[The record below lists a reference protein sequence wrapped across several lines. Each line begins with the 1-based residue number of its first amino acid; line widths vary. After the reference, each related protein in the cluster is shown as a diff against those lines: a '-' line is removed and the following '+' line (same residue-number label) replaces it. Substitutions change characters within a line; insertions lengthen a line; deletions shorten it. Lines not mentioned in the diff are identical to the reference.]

1 MFLSKGKTKSLR
13 RRTKAKISTPV
24 AQVKALES
32 PKKII
37 KALYDYQAKT
47 PHEITFKKGDFFH
60 VTGRENDT
68 DWFEAC
74 NPASNLKGIVPVPF
88 FQVID
93 KTDRNL
99 AVDRPS
105 SSSTASST
113 LTSELDSGFSDISIH
128 GHNKKKHQIYGV
140 VMYDFKAERPDE
152 LEAQAGEA
160 IVVIAQSNHEW
171 FVAKPIGRLG
181 GPGLIPVSFVQ
192 VRDALTGELI
202 DQNEPNSTLL
212 PSVDDWKKM
221 TQSYAASSIPL
232 GVFENRS
239 TVSGSGHVPAG
250 TVTASRASE
259 SSSELDQFDIVT
271 YASIDSYILEGD
283 QYWFVVY
290 ARVNQSC
297 HRILYRLYEDF
308 YDFQINLLQ
317 KYPVEAGTADRERI
331 LPFMPGPLDFVNDE
345 ITAERQVDLDQYC
358 RDLLNLPRYV
368 SESEIVQKQLFGL
381 HDGDIELDYD
391 PRVENS
397 ENNLTPQTTNNSM
410 SRTPSFQPTSSLYH
424 QLITESNA
432 TTSSTV
438 AQQQI
443 KIKIIYKN
451 DIYAMKVPADCSLD
465 YLESKV
471 HDRIGSN
478 IALEYKNEAS
488 DENKPLKSKLDME
501 EAFVQAIQRGKLT
514 VTAISKIADNEQ

>member
-1 MFLSKGKTKSLR
+1 MFLSIGKKKSLR

-24 AQVKALES
+24 AQVNALES

-37 KALYDYQAKT
+37 KALYDYQAKG
-47 PHEITFKKGDFFH
+47 PQEISFKKGDFFH

-74 NPASNLKGIVPVPF
+74 NPASNLKGIVPVPL

-93 KTDRNL
+93 KTDRSL

-105 SSSTASST
+105 SSSTASSS
-113 LTSELDSGFSDISIH
+113 LTSELDSGFSDMSIQ
-128 GHNKKKHQIYGV
+128 GHSKKKHQIYGV

-232 GVFENRS
+232 GVFENKS
-239 TVSGSGHVPAG
+239 TVLGSGHVPAG
-250 TVTASRASE
+250 TATASRASG
-259 SSSELDQFDIVT
+259 SSSEPEQFDIVT
-271 YASIDSYILEGD
+271 YTSIDSYILEGD

-290 ARVNQSC
+290 ARVNSSC

-317 KYPVEAGTADRERI
+317 KYPVEAGKADRDRI
-331 LPFMPGPLDFVNDE
+331 LPFMPGPLTVVDDA

-358 RDLLNLPRYV
+358 KDLLKLPRYL
-368 SESEIVQKQLFGL
+368 SESELVQKQLFGL

-397 ENNLTPQTTNNSM
+397 DNNLTPQTTDNSM
-410 SRTPSFQPTSSLYH
+410 YRTPSIQPTLSLSH
-424 QLITESNA
+424 QLTTESNA
-432 TTSSTV
+432 TASSTV

-443 KIKIIYKN
+443 KIKIIHDN
-451 DIYAMKVPADCSLD
+451 DIYAMKVPADCSLE

-471 HDRIGSN
+471 YDRIGSS

-488 DENKPLKSKLDME
+488 DKNKPLKSKLDME

-514 VTAISKIADNEQ
+514 VTAIPIVADDEQ

>member
-1 MFLSKGKTKSLR
+1 MFLSTKERASKSLR
-13 RRTKAKISTPV
+13 RLTKAKISTPV
-24 AQVKALES
+24 AQVNTLEL

-37 KALYDYQAKT
+37 KALYDYQAKA
-47 PHEITFKKGDFFH
+47 PHEISFKKGDFFH
-60 VTGRENDT
+60 VTGRENDA

-74 NPASNLKGIVPVPF
+74 NPASNLKGIVPVPY

-93 KTDRNL
+93 KTERSLPVN
-99 AVDRPS
+99 RPT

-113 LTSELDSGFSDISIH
+113 LTSELDSGFSDMSIN

-140 VMYDFKAERPDE
+140 VMFDFKAERPDE

-202 DQNEPNSTLL
+202 DPSEQNSTHL
-212 PSVDDWKKM
+212 PGVDDWKKM
-221 TQSYAASSIPL
+221 TQSYEASSIPL

-239 TVSGSGHVPAG
+239 TVSGSKHVSAG

-259 SSSELDQFDIVT
+259 SSSESLQYDI
-271 YASIDSYILEGD
+271 GD

-290 ARVNQSC
+290 ARVNQNC

-317 KYPVEAGTADRERI
+317 SYPIEAGKADRDRI
-331 LPFMPGPLDFVNDE
+331 LPFMPGPLTYVDE
-345 ITAERQVDLDQYC
+345 AITAERQVDLNQYC
-358 RDLLNLPRYV
+358 KDLLNLPRYL
-368 SESEIVQKQLFGL
+368 SESEIVQNNFLEFTKETL
-381 HDGDIELDYD
+381 
-391 PRVENS
+391 
-397 ENNLTPQTTNNSM
+397 NLTM
-410 SRTPSFQPTSSLYH
+410 ILGISRTPSIQPTSTLSHPLVAT
-424 QLITESNA
+424 QSNA
-432 TTSSTV
+432 TTASNV

-443 KIKIIYKN
+443 KIKIVHKE
-451 DIYAMKVPADCSLD
+451 DMFAMKVPADCSLE
-465 YLESKV
+465 YLKSKV
-471 HDRIGSN
+471 YERIGAN
-478 IALEYKNEAS
+478 VTLEYRSEAS
-488 DENKPLKSKLDME
+488 DKNEPLESELDME

-514 VTAISKIADNEQ
+514 VTAIPHASN